1 VLVRRSSALAEEEE
15 SSKKEET
22 MNECEWNQD
31 PMPIYSTLA
40 GWLGA
45 RPQITVKLQQA
56 DEGLG
61 TSTRKV
67 PHA

>member
-1 VLVRRSSALAEEEE
+1 
-15 SSKKEET
+15 